1 MNDRKNHRWCPMGLR
16 LVLCGVLIAHGFAA
30 AAQTVAGPADRLV
43 LRQLAPSSLGTDGA
57 LRNAQFMPGMPQM
70 TQMPPMMA
78 PRAGGT
84 QGSMGGGM
92 TMVMTGDTIVE
103 MTAGACTAGLF
114 IGGVAAAV
122 ATAPAA
128 PVSTGVIL
136 SSAGIGCGFAVL
148 ATAAGMVGMFGG
160 RWLMGLWQ

>member
-1 MNDRKNHRWCPMGLR
+1 MALR
-16 LVLCGVLIAHGFAA
+16 LVLCGGLIAHGFPAT
-30 AAQTVAGPADRLV
+30 AQTVAEPVDRLV
-43 LRQLAPSSLGTDGA
+43 LHQLAPSSRGIEGDRGPVH
-57 LRNAQFMPGMPQM
+57 NAQFMPGMPGM

-78 PRAGGT
+78 PRQGGT

-114 IGGVAAAV
+114 IGGVAAAA

-128 PVSTGVIL
+128 PVSTAMIL
-136 SSAGIGCGFAVL
+136 SSAGIGCGFAVA

-160 RWLMGLWQ
+160 RWVVGLWQ

>member
-1 MNDRKNHRWCPMGLR
+1 MALR
-16 LVLCGVLIAHGFAA
+16 LVLCGVLIAHGFPA
-30 AAQTVAGPADRLV
+30 AAQTVAEPADRLV
-43 LRQLAPSSLGTDGA
+43 LRQLAPSSGGIDGDSFP
-57 LRNAQFMPGMPQM
+57 LRNAQFMPGMPGMPQM
-70 TQMPPMMA
+70 TQLPPMLA

-114 IGGVAAAV
+114 IGGVAAA
-122 ATAPAA
+122 AAAAPAA
-128 PVSTGVIL
+128 PVSTAMIL
-136 SSAGIGCGFAVL
+136 SSAAVGCGFAVA